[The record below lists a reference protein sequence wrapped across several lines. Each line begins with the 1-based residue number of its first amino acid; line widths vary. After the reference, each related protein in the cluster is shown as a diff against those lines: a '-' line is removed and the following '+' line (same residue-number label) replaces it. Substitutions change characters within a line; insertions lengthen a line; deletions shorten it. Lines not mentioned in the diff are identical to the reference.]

1 MAGDIYT
8 PLKQTLNMKRLFLSV
23 AVISAMGLSTMANAA
38 STPTVG
44 ASGTITFNGT
54 ISADSCV
61 VHSDG
66 PGTAGGNLT
75 YNLGTVPVSAL
86 GTEANPSGG
95 GTLTALPTDLN
106 LSVECGSAATTVELK
121 LTPTAVS
128 GKGIAVS
135 GGATNVQIML
145 VDTRSN
151 TPAPLDFTSGSATLT
166 GAISGGSS
174 SIPLKAYYT
183 HTSSGTAT
191 AGPANATVAYTLSYN

>member
-1 MAGDIYT
+1 
-8 PLKQTLNMKRLFLSV
+8 MKKLLLSV
-23 AVISAMGLSTMANAA
+23 AVISAMGLSAVANAA
-38 STPTVG
+38 PTVG

-61 VHSDG
+61 VHSNG

-86 GTEANPSGG
+86 GTEANPGAG

-145 VDTRSN
+145 VDTRST
-151 TPAPLDFTSGSATLT
+151 TPAALDFTSGSATLA

-183 HTSSGTAT
+183 HTATGTAT